1 MVATD
6 GAEDRLGGF
15 DRSFLVVMIRD
26 FFVILLLVTVA
37 EFALKAAMVVWE
49 FDTAGRAATEDAA
62 REVADN
68 VRAIMVNEG
77 GPVAARALYP
87 IMQSGMESL
96 GFLMAIEPSRVTIDS
111 IQESF
116 GFPPRGVQPPAWP
129 EGRYVEGVVEI
140 RAEAFCQTCH
150 VRAQVGDVLGTVTVR
165 HYLANDLAAW
175 WKSLQI
181 TALLSLG
188 KIVLHSVL
196 LFLILKARMAPLLQL
211 RDAVGGLSRAF
222 GRLDRRV
229 AVASRDEFGALSRDL
244 NLFLERLQ
252 RVVAELDAVL
262 RRVVAVNDDIV
273 RIQTE
278 LRDRLDGFVA
288 GVHRVERR
296 AMLGARR
303 EPMLSAEWFDAMRD
317 GVAALTLPG
326 ANVDPAAVAEKL
338 RAVIA
343 HAEAQVATNMQL
355 FEDLAALGDDSERF
369 RRDLSE
375 MARLEERLQGVIETG
390 TALLSRLQGPPPDPG
405 AGGAVPAAA

>member
-1 MVATD
+1 MAATD
-6 GAEDRLGGF
+6 AGDERLGGF
-15 DRSFLVVMIRD
+15 DRSFLVTMIRD

-37 EFALKAAMVVWE
+37 EFALKAGMVVWE
-49 FDTAGRAATEDAA
+49 FETTGRAATQDAA
-62 REVADN
+62 DEVADN
-68 VRAIMVNEG
+68 VRSIMVNEG

-87 IMQSGMESL
+87 IMQTGMENL
-96 GFLMAIEPSRVTIDS
+96 GFLMAIEPTDVTIAS

-116 GFPPRGVQPPAWP
+116 GFAPRGVQPPEWP
-129 EGRYVEGVVEI
+129 EGRFVEGVTEL

-150 VRAQVGDVLGTVTVR
+150 VKAQIGDVLGVVTVR

-175 WKSLQI
+175 WKGLQI

-188 KIVLHSVL
+188 KIVLHSIL

-229 AVASRDEFGALSRDL
+229 EIASNDEFG
-244 NLFLERLQ
+244 
-252 RVVAELDAVL
+252 AVL
-262 RRVVAVNDDIV
+262 RRVVTVNDDIV

-288 GVHRVERR
+288 GVHRVERK

-317 GVAALTLPG
+317 SVASLSLPG
-326 ANVDPAAVAEKL
+326 ANADPPAVAEKL
-338 RAVIA
+338 RAVVA
-343 HAEAQVATNMQL
+343 HAESQIATNMAL
-355 FEDLAALGDDSERF
+355 FEDLASLGDDSERF

-390 TALLSRLQGPPPDPG
+390 AALLARLQGAQPD
-405 AGGAVPAAA
+405 ASAAHS

>member
-1 MVATD
+1 MAATEAGD
-6 GAEDRLGGF
+6 ERLGGF
-15 DRSFLVVMIRD
+15 DRSFLVTMIRD

-37 EFALKAAMVVWE
+37 EFALKAGMVVWE
-49 FDTAGRAATEDAA
+49 FETTGREATQDAA

-68 VRAIMVNEG
+68 VRSIMVNEG

-87 IMQSGMESL
+87 IMQTGMENL
-96 GFLMAIEPSRVTIDS
+96 GFLLSIEPSEVTIAS

-116 GFPPRGVQPPAWP
+116 GFAPRGVQPPEWP
-129 EGRYVEGVVEI
+129 EGRFVEGVAEL

-150 VRAQVGDVLGTVTVR
+150 VKAQIGDVLGVVTVR

-175 WKSLQI
+175 WKGLQI
-181 TALLSLG
+181 TAILSLG
-188 KIVLHSVL
+188 KIVLHSML

-229 AVASRDEFGALSRDL
+229 EIASNDEFGALSRDL

-252 RVVAELDAVL
+252 RIVGELDAVL
-262 RRVVAVNDDIV
+262 RRVVTVNDDIV

-288 GVHRVERR
+288 GVHRVERK

-303 EPMLSAEWFDAMRD
+303 EPMLSADWFDAMRD
-317 GVAALTLPG
+317 SIASLSLPG
-326 ANVDPAAVAEKL
+326 ANADPAAVAEKL
-338 RAVIA
+338 RAVVT
-343 HAEAQVATNMQL
+343 HAESQVATNMAL
-355 FEDLAALGDDSERF
+355 FEDLASLGDDSERF

-390 TALLSRLQGPPPDPG
+390 AALLARLQGAQPD
-405 AGGAVPAAA
+405 AAPARP